1 MSALARLFYKWVTDD
16 TKSYSIE
23 DVPHLWRGEV
33 EELMG
38 EDEKKASEVI
48 DQSASGT
55 VEDNRR
61 TEPTN

>member
-23 DVPHLWRGEV
+23 DVPHLWRGKV
-33 EELMG
+33 EELMA
-38 EDEKKASEVI
+38 EDEKKASEDV
-48 DQSASGT
+48 DQSAGGA